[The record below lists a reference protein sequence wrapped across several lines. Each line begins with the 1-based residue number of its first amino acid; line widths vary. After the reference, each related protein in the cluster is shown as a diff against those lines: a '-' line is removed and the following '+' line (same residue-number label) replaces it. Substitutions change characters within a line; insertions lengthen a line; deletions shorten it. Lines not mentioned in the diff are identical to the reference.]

1 MKNEPAKFVK
11 NTKTGV
17 VFQLTRIL
25 KKMRKDL
32 IPCTRAGIPLAH
44 TNVDMPNLYNPF
56 TNSVVPNSGDNSL
69 IAGLI
74 PCRDRKHADEIR
86 ESLMGLTASTDDNDD
101 KVKEEAEETTGLKE
115 PESPIAPQL
124 SQAPE
129 NEAMQNNFNVVDVD
143 AMDKAEL
150 KAFAMKHFEVK
161 LNGQKGEDTLR
172 EELQTLINS
181 KIAA

>member
-11 NTKTGV
+11 NIKTGV

-25 KKMRKDL
+25 AKMRKDL

-44 TNVDMPNLYNPF
+44 ANVDMPNLYNPF
-56 TNSVVPNSGDNSL
+56 TNLIVPNSGDNSL

-86 ESLMGLTASTDDNDD
+86 ESLMGSAVGADDDD
-101 KVKEEAEETTGLKE
+101 DVDVEETTGLKE
-115 PESPIAPQL
+115 PESPVAPPL
-124 SQAPE
+124 STAPGKADE
-129 NEAMQNNFNVVDVD
+129 VIMEGFKVIDVD

-150 KAFAMKHFEVK
+150 KAFAMKHFDVK

-172 EELQTLINS
+172 EELQSLINS